1 MTKKTIHKQST
12 EFVDL
17 SNAKNHTKNPSMA
30 VEPQPRTGAVTRS
43 ATAHAH
49 TQPPNE
55 PWIYRY
61 TTSTFDKLHALLYP
75 ILHELAMSPDND
87 QSYFTK
93 RWKHLTKQYV

>member
-1 MTKKTIHKQST
+1 
-12 EFVDL
+12 
-17 SNAKNHTKNPSMA
+17 MA